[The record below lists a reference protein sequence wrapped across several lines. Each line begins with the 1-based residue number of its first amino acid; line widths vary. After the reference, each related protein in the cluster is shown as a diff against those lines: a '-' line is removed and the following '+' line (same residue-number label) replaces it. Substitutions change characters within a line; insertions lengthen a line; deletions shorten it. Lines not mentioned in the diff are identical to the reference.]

1 MFLLPVVETG
11 LNTRPVPSFSVWFH
25 SHLFII
31 PLLLVQKDC
40 SITHPLPCSLLSTE
54 ALIFFPLFSFP
65 PQPLSCLLAS
75 PFLLFCRMIT
85 PCAACPSSV
94 SSSSYLISV
103 IWPWLLFLYN
113 NLNTQSWP
121 CFPDGRILAVF
132 CLVGN
137 LAPLSAIPTIRS
149 SAIGFRINK
158 LVLLKYTRQINSV

>member
-1 MFLLPVVETG
+1 MLQATHALCSSLLYIYLPELWWCLALGFFLMRFCQISVQFLEALKFQKKKIKKVFLLPVVETG

-103 IWPWLLFLYN
+103 I
-113 NLNTQSWP
+113 
-121 CFPDGRILAVF
+121 
-132 CLVGN
+132 
-137 LAPLSAIPTIRS
+137 
-149 SAIGFRINK
+149 
-158 LVLLKYTRQINSV
+158 